1 MIFWPG
7 TMQRAG
13 SSLCAVPT
21 KVAKELAEEEQST
34 KDKGPQS
41 LAAFRQLRWPH
52 TAILVS
58 NSSCCKQ

>member
-21 KVAKELAEEEQST
+21 KVAKELAEEEQGGRQST
-34 KDKGPQS
+34 S
-41 LAAFRQLRWPH
+41 LQLEGRPIWKSYWKVR
-52 TAILVS
+52 VS
-58 NSSCCKQ
+58 SYLAGR